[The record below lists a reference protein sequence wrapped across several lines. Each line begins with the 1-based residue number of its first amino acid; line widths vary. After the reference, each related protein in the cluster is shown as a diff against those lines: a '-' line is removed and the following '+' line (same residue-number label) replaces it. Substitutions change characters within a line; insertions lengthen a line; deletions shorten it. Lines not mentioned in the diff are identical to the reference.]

1 MGELWSNM
9 GWDIFWPG
17 HSYIHRHYVVQPGDN
32 LNVLL
37 DKCGMTK
44 KEWDADNPKRR
55 ADAVYLRPGETI
67 VIKDPLVTCRI
78 EEQRSQALNT
88 FAISWYWI
96 DFHCD
101 KVFSTFK
108 PLEKFVKELQ
118 K

>member
-17 HSYIHRHYVVQPGDN
+17 HSYIHRHYVVQQGDN
-32 LNVLL
+32 LNVIL

-55 ADAVYLRPGETI
+55 AYAVYLHPGETI
-67 VIKDPLVTCRI
+67 VIKDPIETCK
-78 EEQRSQALNT
+78 QRDNYLLTQELM
-88 FAISWYWI
+88 ISGKK
-96 DFHCD
+96 DLESLCADH
-101 KVFSTFK
+101 TFK
-108 PLEKFVKELQ
+108 PLEKFVEKLQ